1 MHKLIT
7 IYVLVALTMAPM
19 PLMVTHSE
27 SDKQVQIIQSMVSLS
42 SQTNKPFILPFSGPP
57 GPDNW
62 YLIQYYG
69 NTQGAYRFRDQWY
82 RAGQGLHFGL
92 DFAARCRTPVLAIGD
107 GEVAKVDG
115 LEHGSGPHNLLIRHD
130 NGLISLYGHL
140 YQAPQLLIG
149 QRVEEGEIIGLSGDP
164 DQTCRSRPHL
174 HLEIRSG
181 NYGEA
186 YNPIDYI
193 GADWDGIA
201 LFGPLSGFQR
211 DLRDPRNWQDMY
223 NQPAIDFWGP
233 MLNDFDHAWPPA
245 Q

>member
-1 MHKLIT
+1 MNKL
-7 IYVLVALTMAPM
+7 A
-19 PLMVTHSE
+19 S
-27 SDKQVQIIQSMVSLS
+27 VSLLILIMFTPIS
-42 SQTNKPFILPFSGPP
+42 LSADAEQTRVVQSTVSFAAQADKPFILPFSGPP
-57 GPDNW
+57 GPNSW

-69 NTQGAYRFRDQWY
+69 NTQGAYRFRDDWY

-92 DFAARCRTPVLAIGD
+92 DFAVRCRTPVLAIGD

-115 LEHGSGPHNLLIRHD
+115 LEHGSGPHNLLIRHE

-140 YQAPQLLIG
+140 IQTPQLLVGQPVTKGDVIG
-149 QRVEEGEIIGLSGDP
+149 FSGDP
-164 DQTCRSRPHL
+164 DLTCRSRPHL

-181 NYGEA
+181 NYGIA

-211 DLRDPRNWQDMY
+211 DLRDPRNWQDMK
-223 NQPAIDFWGP
+223 NQPTVEFWGP
-233 MLNDFDHAWPPA
+233 ILNDFDNAWPPD